1 MVVTA
6 ILPDLPTTEDHL
18 DFGASAAAL
27 AGIVGDEGTAT
38 PITVGVFGT
47 WGTGKTSLMRMIE
60 AARGSDG
67 RQYPWGNEFDPARCN
82 SGEGGPGETTPV
94 GQYPEGASPYGIL
107 DMAGNV
113 WEWCSTL
120 YKPYPYDPGDGRE
133 NPEAEGG
140 RVLRGGAFD
149 DGARDVRCAGRS
161 GLYPLSLWRS
171 SGFRVVASPVASE
184 L

>member
-1 MVVTA
+1 Q
-6 ILPDLPTTEDHL
+6 LYRLPTE
-18 DFGASAAAL
+18 A
-27 AGIVGDEGTAT
+27 E
-38 PITVGVFGT
+38 
-47 WGTGKTSLMRMIE
+47 WEK

-82 SGEGGPGETTPV
+82 SGEGGPGETKPV

-120 YKPYPYDPGDGRE
+120 NKPYPYDPGDGRE
-133 NPEAEGG
+133 NPEAEGS
-140 RVLRGGAFD
+140 RVLRGGAFYNE
-149 DGARDVRCAGRS
+149 ARCVRCAFRHWYDPSYRNSGR
-161 GLYPLSLWRS
+161 
-171 SGFRVVASPVASE
+171 GFRVVASPVASE

>member
-1 MVVTA
+1 MVATA

-140 RVLRGGAFD
+140 RMVRGGSFLNSRW
-149 DGARDVRCAGRS
+149 GVRCAVRLRLGPD
-161 GLYPLSLWRS
+161 LLHWYQ
-171 SGFRVVASPVASE
+171 GFCPVASPVASE